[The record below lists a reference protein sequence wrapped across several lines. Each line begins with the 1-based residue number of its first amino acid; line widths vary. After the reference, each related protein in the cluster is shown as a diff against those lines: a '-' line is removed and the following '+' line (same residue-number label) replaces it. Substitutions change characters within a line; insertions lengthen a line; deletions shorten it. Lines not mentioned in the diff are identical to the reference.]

1 MRTTDV
7 VQPLIASLLKSTFN
21 LPSHSYPQKSE
32 FHFRFHTH
40 RPVPGLPRSKHHKL
54 LQPVVVSFLDFP
66 FLPDYLWSRVQFIS
80 SIDENFTAKNVLL
93 PLFSSLSPFSSLLF
107 SSRLS
112 LPPAPFFLC
121 THTYT
126 ISLWNQTSI
135 VQNPLT
141 FRRFSTILPWGVAP
155 FFLAVIQG
163 QDSRPH
169 KDIYIYI
176 FILDGWPT
184 TIASPIRNSRRDIF
198 NIYYFCSRTS
208 TSFNLLFRRQLENV
222 WMGAKVSWG
231 NV

>member
-93 PLFSSLSPFSSLLF
+93 PLFSSLSPLSSLLF

-112 LPPAPFFLC
+112 LPPRPLLSLY
-121 THTYT
+121 THIHNFTLKPDLDCPK
-126 ISLWNQTSI
+126 S
-135 VQNPLT
+135 
-141 FRRFSTILPWGVAP
+141 FDFSTLLNNSPVRSGT

-169 KDIYIYI
+169 KDIYIYSSWTDGQQLSPLQLEIRAAIFLI
-176 FILDGWPT
+176 FIIFVLVH
-184 TIASPIRNSRRDIF
+184 RRVLTCCFVD
-198 NIYYFCSRTS
+198 N
-208 TSFNLLFRRQLENV
+208 
-222 WMGAKVSWG
+222 
-231 NV
+231 

>member
-93 PLFSSLSPFSSLLF
+93 PLFSSLSPLSSLLF

-121 THTYT
+121 THTQFHFET
-126 ISLWNQTSI
+126 RPRLSKILWLFDAS
-135 VQNPLT
+135 P
-141 FRRFSTILPWGVAP
+141 TILPWGVAP

-176 FILDGWPT
+176 HPGRMANNYRL
-184 TIASPIRNSRRDIF
+184 SN
-198 NIYYFCSRTS
+198 
-208 TSFNLLFRRQLENV
+208 
-222 WMGAKVSWG
+222 
-231 NV
+231 

>member
-93 PLFSSLSPFSSLLF
+93 PLFSSLSPLSSLLF

-112 LPPAPFFLC
+112 LPPRPLLSLY
-121 THTYT
+121 THIHNFTLKPDLDCPK
-126 ISLWNQTSI
+126 S
-135 VQNPLT
+135 
-141 FRRFSTILPWGVAP
+141 FDFSTLLQQFSREEWHL
-155 FFLAVIQG
+155 FFWPSFKVKIRGLT
-163 QDSRPH
+163 
-169 KDIYIYI
+169 KIYIYI

-208 TSFNLLFRRQLENV
+208 TSFNLLFHRQLENV
-222 WMGAKVSWG
+222 WMGVKVSWG

>member
-93 PLFSSLSPFSSLLF
+93 PLFSSLSPLSSLLF

-112 LPPAPFFLC
+112 LPPRPLLSLY
-121 THTYT
+121 THIHNFTLKPDLDCPK
-126 ISLWNQTSI
+126 S
-135 VQNPLT
+135 
-141 FRRFSTILPWGVAP
+141 FDFSTLLQQFSRGT
-155 FFLAVIQG
+155 FFFG
-163 QDSRPH
+163 RHSRSRFEASQR
-169 KDIYIYI
+169 YIYI

-184 TIASPIRNSRRDIF
+184 TIASSIRNSRRDIF

>member
-93 PLFSSLSPFSSLLF
+93 PLFSSFSPLSSLLF

-121 THTYT
+121 THTQFHFET
-126 ISLWNQTSI
+126 RPRLSKILWLFDASQQFSREEWH
-135 VQNPLT
+135 L
-141 FRRFSTILPWGVAP
+141 FFGRHSRSRFEAS
-155 FFLAVIQG
+155 Q
-163 QDSRPH
+163 RY
-169 KDIYIYI
+169 IYIYI
-176 FILDGWPT
+176 HPGRMANNYRL
-184 TIASPIRNSRRDIF
+184 SN
-198 NIYYFCSRTS
+198 
-208 TSFNLLFRRQLENV
+208 
-222 WMGAKVSWG
+222 
-231 NV
+231 

>member
-40 RPVPGLPRSKHHKL
+40 RPVAGLPRSKHHKL

-93 PLFSSLSPFSSLLF
+93 PLFSSLSPLSSLLF

-112 LPPAPFFLC
+112 LPLRPLLSLY
-121 THTYT
+121 THIHNFTLKPDLDCPK
-126 ISLWNQTSI
+126 S
-135 VQNPLT
+135 
-141 FRRFSTILPWGVAP
+141 FDFSTLLQQFSCGT
-155 FFLAVIQG
+155 FFFG
-163 QDSRPH
+163 HHSRSRFEASQRY
-169 KDIYIYI
+169 IYIYSSWTNGQQLSPLQLEIRAAIFLI
-176 FILDGWPT
+176 FIIFVLVH
-184 TIASPIRNSRRDIF
+184 RRVLTCCFVD
-198 NIYYFCSRTS
+198 N
-208 TSFNLLFRRQLENV
+208 
-222 WMGAKVSWG
+222 
-231 NV
+231 

>member
-93 PLFSSLSPFSSLLF
+93 PLFSSFSPLSSLLF

-121 THTYT
+121 THTQFHFET
-126 ISLWNQTSI
+126 RPRLSKILWLFDAS
-135 VQNPLT
+135 P
-141 FRRFSTILPWGVAP
+141 TILPWHL

-176 FILDGWPT
+176 HPGRMANNYRL
-184 TIASPIRNSRRDIF
+184 SN
-198 NIYYFCSRTS
+198 
-208 TSFNLLFRRQLENV
+208 
-222 WMGAKVSWG
+222 
-231 NV
+231 

>member
-93 PLFSSLSPFSSLLF
+93 PLFSSLSPLSSLLF
-107 SSRLS
+107 SRLS
-112 LPPAPFFLC
+112 LPPRPLLSLY
-121 THTYT
+121 THT

-176 FILDGWPT
+176 HPGRMANNYRL
-184 TIASPIRNSRRDIF
+184 SN
-198 NIYYFCSRTS
+198 
-208 TSFNLLFRRQLENV
+208 
-222 WMGAKVSWG
+222 
-231 NV
+231 